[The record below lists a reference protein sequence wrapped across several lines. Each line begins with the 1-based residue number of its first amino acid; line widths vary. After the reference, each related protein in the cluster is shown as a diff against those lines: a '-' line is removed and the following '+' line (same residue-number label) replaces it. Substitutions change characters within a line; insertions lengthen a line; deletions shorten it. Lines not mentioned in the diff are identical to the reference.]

1 MTSAPCSGAL
11 QFPRSAP
18 RYDDRMTILRRCAL
32 TLLAILLF
40 AAHPLA
46 AQTKQLQVA
55 CAADL
60 QPVMPTLAAEYQR
73 ATGVHLVTAFGSSAT
88 LAQQLANGAPQDVFL
103 SADTVHP
110 QQLLDAGIALGPV
123 TPYAR
128 GVLVLWARNDSPLQ
142 PIAPKSIQATLKSP
156 RLTRLAIA
164 NPTHAPYGLA
174 AQQALQ
180 HMGLYAQLQPRLAIA
195 ENIAQTA
202 QFAES
207 GNAQAALISLTIAS
221 SEHYRQLG
229 RFVRIPSDA
238 HAPIQQAG
246 IVLKSSHQQQ
256 LARQFLTW
264 LTSPAIQQ
272 QLKSFGLDPAK

>member
-1 MTSAPCSGAL
+1 MRRAAFAL
-11 QFPRSAP
+11 
-18 RYDDRMTILRRCAL
+18 LAL
-32 TLLAILLF
+32 TALAPAIR
-40 AAHPLA
+40 
-46 AQTKQLQVA
+46 AQTPQLQLA

-60 QPVMPTLAAEYQR
+60 QPVMPTLAAAYQR

-103 SADTVHP
+103 SADTIHP
-110 QQLLDAGIALGPV
+110 QQLIAAGVALGPAP

-128 GVLVLWARNDSPLQ
+128 GVLVLWARTDSPLQ
-142 PIAPKSIQATLKSP
+142 PLSLDTLKDS

-164 NPTHAPYGLA
+164 NPAHAPYGLA

-180 HMGLYAQLQPRLAIA
+180 YLGLYTQLQPKLAVA

-207 GNAQAALISLTIAS
+207 GNAQVALISLTIAS
-221 SEHYRQLG
+221 SEHFRSLG
-229 RFVRIPSDA
+229 SFVRIPTDA
-238 HAPIQQAG
+238 YPTIQQAAV
-246 IVLKSSHQQQ
+246 ILKASKQPA
-256 LARQFLTW
+256 LAKAFLSW

-272 QLKSFGLDPAK
+272 QLKSFGLDPVK

>member
-1 MTSAPCSGAL
+1 MSVA
-11 QFPRSAP
+11 FAP
-18 RYDDRMTILRRCAL
+18 RQSRFFNLLRRVSLARSVVM
-32 TLLAILLF
+32 LAILV
-40 AAHPLA
+40 PLTLN
-46 AQTKQLQVA
+46 AQQKQLQLA

-60 QPVMPTLAAEYQR
+60 QPVMPALAAAYER

-103 SADTVHP
+103 SADTTHP
-110 QQLLDAGIALGPV
+110 QQLIDSGIALGADPNRPQAP

-142 PIAPKSIQATLKSP
+142 PLTLNGLKSP
-156 RLTRLAIA
+156 KLTRLAIA

-174 AQQALQ
+174 AQRALQ
-180 HMGLYAQLQPRLAIA
+180 HLGLYSQLEPKLAIA

-221 SEHYRQLG
+221 SQHFRALG
-229 RFVRIPSDA
+229 TFVRIPA
-238 HAPIQQAG
+238 ATHAPIQQSAV
-246 IVLKSSHQQQ
+246 ILKSSHNQQ
-256 LARQFLTW
+256 LARAFLTW
-264 LTSPAIQQ
+264 LTSAATQA
-272 QLKSFGLDPAK
+272 QLTSFGLDPAN

>member
-1 MTSAPCSGAL
+1 M
-11 QFPRSAP
+11 
-18 RYDDRMTILRRCAL
+18 RRA
-32 TLLAILLF
+32 LLALIVSALF
-40 AAHPLA
+40 GTSLH
-46 AQTKQLQVA
+46 AQKQLQLA

-60 QPVMPTLAAEYQR
+60 QPVMPALAAAYEH

-103 SADTVHP
+103 SADTAHP
-110 QQLLDAGIALGPV
+110 QQLINSGIALGPP
-123 TPYAR
+123 TPYAH
-128 GVLVLWARNDSPLQ
+128 GVLVLWARTDSPLQ
-142 PIAPKSIQATLKSP
+142 PISLNTLKDQ

-180 HMGLYAQLQPRLAIA
+180 HMGLYAQLQPKLAIA

-221 SEHYRQLG
+221 SEHFRSLG
-229 RFVRIPSDA
+229 NFVRIPTDA
-238 HAPIQQAG
+238 YPPIQQSG
-246 IVLKSSHQQQ
+246 VILKSSRQQQ
-256 LARQFLTW
+256 LARQFLDW
-264 LTSPAIQQ
+264 LTSPATQQ
-272 QLKSFGLDPAK
+272 QLKSFGLDPVR

>member
-1 MTSAPCSGAL
+1 MFQPGRIC
-11 QFPRSAP
+11 F
-18 RYDDRMTILRRCAL
+18 
-32 TLLAILLF
+32 
-40 AAHPLA
+40 LA
-46 AQTKQLQVA
+46 ALFSIAFLLPLPLHAQKQLQLA

-60 QPVMPTLAAEYQR
+60 QIVMPALAAAYEH

-88 LAQQLANGAPQDVFL
+88 LTQQLANGAPQDVFL
-103 SADTVHP
+103 SADTTHP
-110 QQLLDAGIALGPV
+110 QQLIDAGIALGADPQKQQAP
-123 TPYAR
+123 TPYAH

-142 PIAPKSIQATLKSP
+142 PISLNTLKDS
-156 RLTRLAIA
+156 RLARLAIA

-180 HMGLYAQLQPRLAIA
+180 HLGLYTQLQPKLAIA

-221 SEHYRQLG
+221 SDHFRQLG
-229 RFVRIPSDA
+229 SFVRIPTDA
-238 HAPIQQAG
+238 YLPIQQSAV
-246 IVLKSSHQQQ
+246 ILKASKQQQ
-256 LARQFLTW
+256 LARDFLNW
-264 LTSPAIQQ
+264 LTSPTTQQ

>member
-1 MTSAPCSGAL
+1 VLKLASCLVIALAIFAPAL
-11 QFPRSAP
+11 Q
-18 RYDDRMTILRRCAL
+18 
-32 TLLAILLF
+32 
-40 AAHPLA
+40 
-46 AQTKQLQVA
+46 AQKQLQLA

-60 QPVMPTLAAEYQR
+60 QPVMPTLAAEYEH

-103 SADTVHP
+103 SADMTHP
-110 QQLLDAGIALGPV
+110 QQLVSSGVALGPV

-128 GVLVLWARNDSPLQ
+128 GILVLWARNDSPLQ
-142 PIAPKSIQATLKSP
+142 PISLASLKNPK
-156 RLTRLAIA
+156 LTRLAIA

-174 AQQALQ
+174 AQQTLQ
-180 HMGLYAQLQPRLAIA
+180 HMGLYSALQPRGPQRARLAGVEPKLAIA
-195 ENIAQTA
+195 ENIGQTA

-221 SEHYRQLG
+221 SDHFRKLG
-229 RFVRIPSDA
+229 SFVRIPPDA

-246 IVLKSSHQQQ
+246 VILKSSHQQK
-256 LARQFLTW
+256 LARQFLDW

-272 QLKSFGLDPAK
+272 QLKSFGLDPVR

>member
-1 MTSAPCSGAL
+1 MRRAL
-11 QFPRSAP
+11 FA
-18 RYDDRMTILRRCAL
+18 
-32 TLLAILLF
+32 LLALLVLL
-40 AAHPLA
+40 PNLS
-46 AQTKQLQVA
+46 AQKQLQLA
-55 CAADL
+55 CATDL
-60 QPVMPTLAAEYQR
+60 QPVMPTLAAAYER

-110 QQLLDAGIALGPV
+110 QQLIQSCVALCPAPV
-123 TPYAR
+123 PYAR
-128 GVLVLWARNDSPLQ
+128 GVLVLWALKSSPLQ
-142 PIAPKSIQATLKSP
+142 PLSLDAFKNP

-164 NPTHAPYGLA
+164 NPAHAPYGLA

-180 HMGLYAQLQPRLAIA
+180 HLGLYAQLQPKLAVA

-207 GNAQAALISLTIAS
+207 GNAQAGLISLTIAS
-221 SEHYRQLG
+221 SEHFRSIG
-229 RFVRIPSDA
+229 SFIRFPTDA
-238 HAPIQQAG
+238 YPPIQQAG
-246 IVLKSSHQQQ
+246 VILKSSHQQKVAQ
-256 LARQFLTW
+256 DFLNW

>member
-1 MTSAPCSGAL
+1 MRRALFVLLVLTAFAPIV
-11 QFPRSAP
+11 R
-18 RYDDRMTILRRCAL
+18 
-32 TLLAILLF
+32 
-40 AAHPLA
+40 
-46 AQTKQLQVA
+46 AQTKQLQIA

-60 QPVMPTLAAEYQR
+60 QPVMPALAAAYER

-110 QQLLDAGIALGPV
+110 QQLIDAGIALDPTP
-123 TPYAR
+123 TPYAH
-128 GVLVLWARNDSPLQ
+128 GLLVLWALKTSPLQ
-142 PIAPKSIQATLKSP
+142 PISLDSLTDP

-164 NPTHAPYGLA
+164 NPAHAPYGLA

-180 HMGLYAQLQPRLAIA
+180 HLGLYTQLEPKLAVA

-207 GNAQAALISLTIAS
+207 GNAQAGLISLTIAS
-221 SEHYRQLG
+221 SEHFRAIG
-229 RFVRIPSDA
+229 SFVRIPTDA
-238 HAPIQQAG
+238 YEPIQQSG
-246 IVLKSSHQQQ
+246 VILKSSKQRA
-256 LARQFLTW
+256 LAKAFLDW